1 MSSLKVRWGILST
14 GKIAATFARAL
25 VRSET
30 GELVA
35 VGSRSREPAERFANE
50 HGAPRA
56 HATYQALLADAEVD
70 AVYIATPHPTRSGA
84 SPPRARR
91 STFCVRSHW
100 Q

>member
-1 MSSLKVRWGILST
+1 
-14 GKIAATFARAL
+14 
-25 VRSET
+25 
-30 GELVA
+30 
-35 VGSRSREPAERFANE
+35 
-50 HGAPRA
+50 
-56 HATYQALLADAEVD
+56 LLADAEVD